1 MPECLICNTATTG
14 CSDYIATHR
23 QELLLRSAH
32 TRTRTLTVPNHI
44 TSIGGTSE
52 TLAAVGASGS
62 KRCCQTQAPHAKGY
76 DAKLISCTHTDKSYQ
91 QISVTVCNVD
101 FVILVLC
108 LFLLRGSEGGRGL
121 WHFVRQQYAGPS
133 LHKSS
138 RKVRVTVWPHIFV
151 TCSKV
156 ITLHTSILGA
166 TMLGNH
172 PAEAWPRQHNR
183 LNTCTWTM

>member
-1 MPECLICNTATTG
+1 M
-14 CSDYIATHR
+14 
-23 QELLLRSAH
+23 
-32 TRTRTLTVPNHI
+32 PNHI

-108 LFLLRGSEGGRGL
+108 LFLLHGSEGGRGL

-133 LHKSS
+133 LHKSRRTGKGHS
-138 RKVRVTVWPHIFV
+138 VATHLRYLFQSHHAAYINLGSNHVGESSCRSLAPTAQPTQH
-151 TCSKV
+151 
-156 ITLHTSILGA
+156 LHMDDVVL
-166 TMLGNH
+166 
-172 PAEAWPRQHNR
+172 
-183 LNTCTWTM
+183 